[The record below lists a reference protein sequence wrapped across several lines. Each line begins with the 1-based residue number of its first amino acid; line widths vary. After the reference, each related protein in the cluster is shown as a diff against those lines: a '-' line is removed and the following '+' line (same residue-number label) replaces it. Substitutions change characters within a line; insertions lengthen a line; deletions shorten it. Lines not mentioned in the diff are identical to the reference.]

1 MMQLVY
7 VIVVKIMIPA
17 GNESSV
23 VQIERIDQTIK

>member
-17 GNESSV
+17 GNDSSV
-23 VQIERIDQTIK
+23 VQIERID